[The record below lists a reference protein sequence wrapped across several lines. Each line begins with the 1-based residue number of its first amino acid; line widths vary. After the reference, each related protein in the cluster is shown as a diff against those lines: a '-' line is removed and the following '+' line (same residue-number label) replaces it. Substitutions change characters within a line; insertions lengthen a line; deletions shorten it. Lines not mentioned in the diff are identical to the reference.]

1 MDNRYFWMKDC
12 LKIENITLQYCPTG
26 HMIADFFT
34 KPLQGSLFHKFRDII
49 VGHKHISDLSD
60 ITQDCE
66 PSFTQQRD

>member
-1 MDNRYFWMKDC
+1 MDERSFK
-12 LKIENITLQYCPTG
+12 LENITLQYCLTG
-26 HMIADFFT
+26 RMIADFFT